1 MSQPSPDQPQGE
13 MPLLAHFLEL
23 RDRLVRAV
31 IGVIVLFLVLFPFA
45 NDLYVW
51 LAHPLMSTLPEGTS
65 MIATGVASPFLTP
78 FRLALISAIFL
89 AMPWLLYQL
98 WGFIAPA
105 LYTNERRLIVPL
117 LLGSITLFYSGM
129 AFAYYVVFP
138 LVFGFL
144 TGTSPEGVTVA
155 TDITLYLDFVIKM
168 FFAFGFAFQV
178 PIATILFII
187 TGMIS
192 AQNLAQ
198 KRPYIIVGAFVVG
211 MLLTP
216 PDVISQTLLA
226 VPMWLLFE
234 VGVIIGGLLERK
246 RQAADAAAE
255 AAAEA
260 AQTVTPPNSETSNTA
275 SPRLAVD
282 AQQEL
287 EPSNASDAPKPT
299 ASDLDSALAQ
309 LENQR
314 QDNPESPRDLDDEFD
329 RIIAQEEANRRQ
341 GDATQMT
348 ESTEPNADEHQ
359 GKTSS

>member
-1 MSQPSPDQPQGE
+1 MADASNTPQGE

-31 IGVIVLFLVLFPFA
+31 IGVILLFLVLFPFA
-45 NDLYVW
+45 NELYVW
-51 LAHPLMSTLPEGTS
+51 LAEPLMSTLPQGTS

-105 LYTNERRLIVPL
+105 LYANERRLVVPL
-117 LLGSITLFYSGM
+117 LLGSVTLFYSGM
-129 AFAYYVVFP
+129 AFAFYVVFP

-144 TGTSPEGVTVA
+144 TGTTPDGVTVA

-187 TGMIS
+187 TGMTS
-192 AQNLAQ
+192 AKSLAE
-198 KRPYIIVGAFVVG
+198 KRPYVIVGAFVIG

-216 PDVISQTLLA
+216 PDIISQTLLA

-234 VGVIIGGLLERK
+234 AGVIIGGMMSRK
-246 RQAADAAAE
+246 RETRDEDDQTHVKIPSQSHAQASDNTPTQAATAAGAILATGQAE
-255 AAAEA
+255 A
-260 AQTVTPPNSETSNTA
+260 TSEEEH
-275 SPRLAVD
+275 P
-282 AQQEL
+282 
-287 EPSNASDAPKPT
+287 
-299 ASDLDSALAQ
+299 LAQ
-309 LENQR
+309 AENQR
-314 QDNPESPRDLDDEFD
+314 ATPEEELDFDAEFD
-329 RIIAQEEANRRQ
+329 RIIAEDEANRAQ
-341 GDATQMT
+341 GDGTQVT
-348 ESTEPNADEHQ
+348 ESTEPSADESQ